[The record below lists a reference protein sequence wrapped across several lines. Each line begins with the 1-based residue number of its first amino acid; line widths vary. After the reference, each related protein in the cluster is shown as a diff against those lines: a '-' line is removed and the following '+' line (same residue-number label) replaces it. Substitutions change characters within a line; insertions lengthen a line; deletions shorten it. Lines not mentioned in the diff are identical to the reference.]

1 MTSTHYR
8 RNNTQRIPQLEHRAA
23 TLIETTIQDIILE
36 EYESTLTDEGH
47 LDAPVIPRLKYFLYQ
62 SYEQLKHHGLE
73 LEFLTRQRLRDE
85 INRARGQELDL
96 CIKLLVIEIVRRFP
110 SKIAAHA
117 YIGGVIANIKDRFY
131 EYYRIAEE
139 GLQQGG
145 AFDSD

>member
-1 MTSTHYR
+1 MTSTHWM
-8 RNNTQRIPQLEHRAA
+8 NISHTQAIQQLEHRAA

-73 LEFLTRQRLRDE
+73 LEFFTTQRLRDDLY
-85 INRARGQELDL
+85 RGQELDL
-96 CIKLLVIEIVRRFP
+96 CIKLLVIEILRRFP

-117 YIGGVIANIKDRFY
+117 YIRGVIANLKDRFY
-131 EYYRIAEE
+131 EYYRIAEK
-139 GLQQGG
+139 GLQQSG

>member
-8 RNNTQRIPQLEHRAA
+8 NSNTQRIPQLEHRAA

-73 LEFLTRQRLRDE
+73 LEFFTTQRLRDDLY
-85 INRARGQELDL
+85 RGQELDL

-117 YIGGVIANIKDRFY
+117 YIGGVIANLKDRFY
-131 EYYRIAEE
+131 KYYRIAEE

>member
-8 RNNTQRIPQLEHRAA
+8 NSNTQRIPQLEHRAA

-47 LDAPVIPRLKYFLYQ
+47 LDAPVIPQLKYFLYH

-73 LEFLTRQRLRDE
+73 LEFFTTQRLRDDVY
-85 INRARGQELDL
+85 RGQELEL
-96 CIKLLVIEIVRRFP
+96 CIKLLVIDILRRFP

-131 EYYRIAEE
+131 EYYRM
-139 GLQQGG
+139 GYG
-145 AFDSD
+145 